1 MSRKN
6 KHDFSNNINLIG
18 KKRSLESETNDKS
31 ESDLIKKNSSPNYE
45 SISALYKNIFGLD
58 WSDSIFNQGQQILDK
73 LTPDAIIFLYN
84 TLYFKQDLYNIS
96 LFNKAFLLNAFF
108 DPFELKYPD
117 ATLIKKSSIINE
129 KVNFIFKMIELF
141 NYYKKHR
148 NNNVKN
154 HLSKEEDFHNF
165 HNFIFQK
172 YQHVKNLNR
181 LRVGK
186 LIEKINSWKN
196 IQTLKEE
203 SLNLPSKQ
211 DIYVTQSPLL
221 KDNQIP
227 NISNKIINNF
237 CSCLRKEELEINKQK
252 KKSEKIFES
261 NIEINRTKNDEN
273 WNCFVCNN
281 GHLDDN
287 DIFYECEQC
296 KISVHQN
303 CYGILTD
310 NSDNWICDACKVMTK
325 EEAQNLEC
333 MLCPVKGGAM
343 KQINLPVD
351 CEFLKNLKKI
361 RENEF
366 DFDKNNF
373 NSIIII
379 PKDNIFQTDRA
390 WVHLS
395 CALWSPD
402 IHIQNFVEKTDIKYV
417 DTILYE
423 KFMEQCNV
431 CGKIGYGP
439 TIKCN
444 KGDCNFRCHP
454 ECARING
461 YRLEIENKGNNLL
474 NFNLYCY
481 NHQPVKLSKI
491 LEKFYKNKEQK
502 VEDFA
507 HYLKKTYRNY
517 EKEYQKNITEFIH
530 PNKLKT
536 KGMIYN

>member
-6 KHDFSNNINLIG
+6 KHDSSNHINLIG
-18 KKRSLESETNDKS
+18 KKRNLDSETNEKC
-31 ESDLIKKNSSPNYE
+31 ENDLIKKNPSANYDF
-45 SISALYKNIFGLD
+45 ISGLYKNIFGID
-58 WSDSIFNQGQQILDK
+58 WSDSIFSQGQQIIDK

-96 LFNKAFLLNAFF
+96 LFNKAFILNSFF

-117 ATLIKKSSIINE
+117 ATLIKKSPIINE

-141 NYYKKHR
+141 NYYKKHKKKS
-148 NNNVKN
+148 NQI
-154 HLSKEEDFHNF
+154 LLTKEDDFHNF

-172 YQHVKNLNR
+172 YQHIKNLNR

-196 IQTLKEE
+196 IQKLKEE

-211 DIYVTQSPLL
+211 EIYITQSSLL

-227 NISNKIINNF
+227 NISYKIINNF

-343 KQINLPVD
+343 KQINLPVE
-351 CEFLKNLKKI
+351 CEFLKNVQKI
-361 RENEF
+361 RKNEF
-366 DFDKNNF
+366 NFDKNKY
-373 NSIIII
+373 NSVIII
-379 PKDNIFQTDRA
+379 PKGNIFETNRA

-431 CGKIGYGP
+431 CGKRGYGP

-444 KGDCNFRCHP
+444 KEDCIFRCHP

-461 YRLEIENKGNNLL
+461 YRLEIENKNNNIL

-502 VEDFA
+502 IEEFA

-530 PNKLKT
+530 PNKLKI
-536 KGMIYN
+536 KA